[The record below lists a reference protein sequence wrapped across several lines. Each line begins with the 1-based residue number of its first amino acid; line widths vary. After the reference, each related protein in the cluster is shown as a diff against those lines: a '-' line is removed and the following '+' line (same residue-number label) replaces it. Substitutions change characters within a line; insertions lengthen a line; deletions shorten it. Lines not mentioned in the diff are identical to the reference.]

1 MLHAGI
7 DMPIHAPQWQTK
19 PFYMLLFP
27 TATDRKSAIHCR
39 AHLDIKDDALVRLLA
54 RLLGLGHA
62 FTLHYAYI
70 PRRHNLHSQQRLSVG
85 LKLRPGPG
93 QHARFIV
100 TS

>member
-1 MLHAGI
+1 MLYAGI
-7 DMPIHAPQWQTK
+7 DMPIHASQWQTK

-27 TATDRKSAIHCR
+27 AAADCSRSDLSG
-39 AHLDIKDDALVRLLA
+39 AHLDIEDNPEVPLLA

-70 PRRHNLHSQQRLSVG
+70 SRRHNLQSRQRLSVG

-93 QHARFIV
+93 QHAGFIV